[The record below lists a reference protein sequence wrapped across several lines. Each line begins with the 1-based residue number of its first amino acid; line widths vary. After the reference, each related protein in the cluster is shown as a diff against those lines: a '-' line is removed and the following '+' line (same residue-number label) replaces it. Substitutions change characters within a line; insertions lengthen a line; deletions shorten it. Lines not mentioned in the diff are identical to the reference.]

1 MAANSEF
8 KTISK
13 IEPLQQFPLKLE
25 KDIPPL
31 PSMDSWVNIK
41 ELGAKGNG
49 TTDDTK
55 VFQDAIDKYNVIYV
69 PQGWYHFTQTVKMR
83 PGTKLIGLHP
93 MATQFILA
101 ESEPAF
107 SGFGGPKPIIE
118 SSMGGDDIL
127 NGIGLCTG
135 GLNYRAVGCKW
146 MAGEKSYMNDVK
158 FVGGHGTMRRPTSQ
172 TANANNQPP
181 VPNNQASASNR
192 QANISSPT
200 NPVAEEGL
208 DLAWDNQ
215 FWSLWVTNNG
225 GGTFKNIWSANTYAT
240 NGLYVSN
247 SSTPSRMY
255 AISLEH
261 HVRNEARFDNVSN
274 WKIYAF
280 QMEEESREG
289 KECQMVDLSNC
300 KNMLFGNLWFY
311 RVIRVTT
318 PKRFG
323 MRVWNC
329 ENIEFHN
336 VKNYT
341 QKLVVTEF
349 TLYDVNKELPVYP
362 WEYARLIIT
371 GKETGNL
378 TLSNQVG
385 KVQRLIS
392 GFDFATGITSDSKG
406 NIYFCEYLK
415 KRIYKWSA
423 ETNSATLIA
432 DYPRQPFV
440 LATDTKDNLLVVT
453 RYDPQPGYMVGG
465 RQETVKRLPDDNASF
480 SAFGNSGW
488 AAYPYSIDP
497 NKPDDT
503 FKPMPRVAT
512 HDLKNISKAFYPSS
526 RYHANFNRAV
536 VNYPDSAFMAPDGAT
551 IILETYDIGRCAALS
566 AAIMGQPFFV
576 SDEIPERTVQ
586 VDVGVNGKL
595 SNVKEVHSRGGYS
608 TAVDK
613 DGNLYIAEG
622 QIFVYDK
629 SGKEINRINI
639 PERPISITFGGK
651 DGNTLFATSQN
662 SLYSVRVK

>member
-1 MAANSEF
+1 
-8 KTISK
+8 
-13 IEPLQQFPLKLE
+13 
-25 KDIPPL
+25 
-31 PSMDSWVNIK
+31 
-41 ELGAKGNG
+41 
-49 TTDDTK
+49 
-55 VFQDAIDKYNVIYV
+55 
-69 PQGWYHFTQTVKMR
+69 
-83 PGTKLIGLHP
+83 
-93 MATQFILA
+93 
-101 ESEPAF
+101 
-107 SGFGGPKPIIE
+107 
-118 SSMGGDDIL
+118 
-127 NGIGLCTG
+127 
-135 GLNYRAVGCKW
+135 

-158 FVGGHGTMRRPTSQ
+158 FVGGHGTMRRPSPQ
-172 TANANNQPP
+172 TANADNQPP
-181 VPNNQASASNR
+181 APNNQAAASNR

-200 NPVAEEGL
+200 NPAAEQGL

-225 GGTFKNIWSANTYAT
+225 GGTFKDIWSANTYAT
-240 NGLYVSN
+240 DGLYVSN
-247 SSTPSRMY
+247 TSTPGRMY

-300 KNMLFGNLWFY
+300 KNLLFGNLWFY

-323 MRVWNC
+323 MRIWNC

-392 GFDFATGITSDSKG
+392 GFDFATGITCDSKG

-453 RYDPQPGYMVGG
+453 RYDPQPGYKVGG
-465 RQETVKRLPDDNASF
+465 SQETVKRLPDDNASF

-488 AAYPYSIDP
+488 AAYPYSVDLK
-497 NKPDDT
+497 NPDET
-503 FKPMPRVAT
+503 FKPMSRIAT
-512 HDLKNISKAFYPSS
+512 SDLKNITKVFYPSS

-536 VNYPDSAFMAPDGAT
+536 VNYPDSAFMAPDGVT

-566 AAIMGQPFFV
+566 AAIMGQPFYV

-651 DGNTLFATSQN
+651 DGNTLFATTQN